1 MGLKEQLND
10 DLKEA
15 MKAKDTVRVST
26 VRLLKAA
33 ITNMEIARTDDK
45 HPDYGKPVTEG
56 DLLRVVENQVKQ
68 RRDSIEAYQ
77 KGNRLDLVAQEQA
90 ELNILQQYLPQQMSR
105 DEIRS
110 HLDQVMRDL
119 NTREFPKVMREAA
132 ARLKGRA
139 DGKLVNE
146 VVKELTSS

>member
-1 MGLKEQLND
+1 MGLKEKLND

-15 MKAKDTVRVST
+15 MKAKDTTRVST

-45 HPDYGKPVTEG
+45 HPDHGKPVTEG

-77 KGNRLDLVAQEQA
+77 KGNRPDLVAQEQA
-90 ELNILQQYLPQQMSR
+90 ELQILEQYVPQQMSR

-110 HLDQVMRDL
+110 QVEQVMRDL

-139 DGKLVNE
+139 DGRLVNE
-146 VVKELTSS
+146 VVRELTGM